1 MKKLILVV
9 LLTIAFLCMGCGNR
23 RVSLP
28 FGSELKYNFAV
39 VYAPNGSIIH
49 SGALNSWKD
58 HEDATVDL
66 WFEDGYK
73 FLAHSINVTMSN
85 KPISSIP

>member
-1 MKKLILVV
+1 MKKLIFITLLV
-9 LLTIAFLCMGCGNR
+9 IAFLCTGCGNR

-28 FGSELKYNFAV
+28 FGSELNYSFAV
-39 VYAPNGSIIH
+39 VYAPNGNIVH
-49 SGALNSWKD
+49 SGSLDSWKD

-73 FLAHSINVTMSN
+73 FLAHSMNVVMSN
-85 KPISSIP
+85 KPIDN